1 MAELNLNTLTKG
13 QQICYN
19 GGTDTYMPVTG
30 NVSLLKKGQLYE
42 IKDFKVFDF
51 HTDIELEGF
60 EGTFNSVWFDE
71 VE

>member
-1 MAELNLNTLTKG
+1 MAELNLNALFKG

-51 HTDIELEGF
+51 HTDIELKGF
-60 EGTFNSVWFDE
+60 EGTFNSVWFNS